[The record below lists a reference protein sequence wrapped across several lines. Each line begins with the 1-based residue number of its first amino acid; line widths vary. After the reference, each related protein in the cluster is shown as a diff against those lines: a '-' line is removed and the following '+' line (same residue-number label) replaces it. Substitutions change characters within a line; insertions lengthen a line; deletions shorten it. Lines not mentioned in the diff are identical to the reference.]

1 MIVEIERKFLVLDD
15 GWKAAVTGARRIR
28 QGYVAEGSSLTVR
41 VRAIDGEPGR
51 LTLKSRAAGLSRRE
65 FNTTLPPED
74 ANRLLD
80 EHRMGA
86 LIEKTR
92 YRVRWHERDW
102 DVDVFAG
109 ENEGLVVAEVEFE
122 DEALAAALRP
132 PPWVGREVTGEEPY
146 YNASL
151 ARRPYRLWARDE
163 HG

>member
-1 MIVEIERKFLVLDD
+1 MIVEIERKFLLHDD
-15 GWKAAVTGARRIR
+15 AWRPGVMRTLHLR
-28 QGYVAEGSSLTVR
+28 QGYVVEGSSLTVR

-122 DEALAAALRP
+122 DEAAAAALLAH
-132 PPWVGREVTGEEPY
+132 GALG
-146 YNASL
+146 AS
-151 ARRPYRLWARDE
+151 A
-163 HG
+163 